1 MTIVKMMSCP
11 VCGVVQP
18 KRTGRCPACRARLRP
33 NVVIVVLVGV
43 FMTIAFTCAL
53 IQIRGFRWSG
63 GPGLSVKITSGISAR
78 SNDDRGTD
86 AWSSIENPNLV
97 AVDVTI
103 RVRGFDIADR
113 AVVEKTIGPLRN
125 LRPGAVRPIE
135 TYLDATPLKSVTF
148 DAVAVDLADTDR
160 P

>member
-1 MTIVKMMSCP
+1 VKMMSCP
-11 VCGVVQP
+11 ACGVVQP

-33 NVVIVVLVGV
+33 NVVIVAFVGV
-43 FMTIAFTCAL
+43 FITVACAGAFFK
-53 IQIRGFRWSG
+53 IRGFGWSAA
-63 GPGLSVKITSGISAR
+63 PGLSVKITPGISAR

-86 AWSSIENPNLV
+86 AWSSIENPNSV

-113 AVVEKTIGPLRN
+113 AVVEKTIGPIRN
-125 LRPGAVRPIE
+125 LRPGAVRPID

-148 DAVAVDLADTDR
+148 DAVAIDPADTDR

>member
-11 VCGVVQP
+11 ACGVVQP

-33 NVVIVVLVGV
+33 NVVIVVFVGV
-43 FMTIAFTCAL
+43 FMTVVFTCAL
-53 IQIRGFRWSG
+53 IQIRGFGWTAVPRMG
-63 GPGLSVKITSGISAR
+63 VKITPGISAR
-78 SNDDRGTD
+78 SSDDRGTD
-86 AWSSIENPNLV
+86 AWSSIENPNPV
-97 AVDVTI
+97 PVDVTI

-148 DAVAVDLADTDR
+148 DAVAVDPADADS

>member
-11 VCGVVQP
+11 ACGVVQP

-43 FMTIAFTCAL
+43 FMAVACACAL
-53 IQIRGFRWSG
+53 IQIRGFGWSA
-63 GPGLSVKITSGISAR
+63 GPGMSVKITPGISAR

-86 AWSSIENPNLV
+86 AWSSIENPNRV
-97 AVDVTI
+97 PVDVTI

-113 AVVEKTIGPLRN
+113 AVVEKTIGPIRN

-148 DAVAVDLADTDR
+148 DAVAVDPADAAR